1 MGEAIRFNL
10 GQLRKSHGSIA
21 VNEVHD
27 RGMPW
32 AHAVNLGLI
41 PGCTRAAALGTNPAV
56 AAGASFWYGTGAYPW
71 IPSARTLEIV
81 STDANDTL
89 AGTGIQKVSVNGL
102 DANYNSITETV
113 SMNGTTAVPLVN
125 QYLRI
130 NRMINIQAGSSN
142 VNVGTI
148 NLRDAGA
155 GPVRAIIPVA
165 PGVGGIGI
173 ISQAAFTVPA
183 GFTLIVQSVLLSIL
197 RGNGSQVNN
206 ITMRNF
212 TRSAAG
218 ALILPLA
225 LSTGSNLPY
234 RHEAGD
240 GYPVFTVGEKS
251 DFDLVCT
258 DASAA
263 VAATASWV
271 GILVQNSTVL
281 AN

>member
-1 MGEAIRFNL
+1 MFNL
-10 GQLRKSHGSIA
+10 GQLRKSHASLA
-21 VNEVHD
+21 TNEVHD

-32 AHAVNLGLI
+32 AHAVNLGLV
-41 PGCTRAAALGTNPAV
+41 PGCIRSAQLGTNPTV

-71 IPSARTLEIV
+71 IPSARNLEIV
-81 STDANDTL
+81 STDPADTL
-89 AGTGIQKVSVNGL
+89 SGTGIQKVSITGL
-102 DANYNSITETV
+102 DASYNQISETV

-130 NRMINIQAGSSN
+130 NRMINVQAGSSN
-142 VNVGTI
+142 VNIGAI
-148 NLRDAGA
+148 NLRDASA

-165 PGVGGIGI
+165 PGIGGIGI

-183 GFTLIVQSVLLSIL
+183 GFTLIVESVVLSIL
-197 RGNGSQVNN
+197 RNNGATVNN
-206 ITMRNF
+206 VSMRNF
-212 TRSAAG
+212 IRGPTGS
-218 ALILPLA
+218 LILPLA

-234 RHEAGD
+234 RHEAGN
-240 GYPVFTVGEKS
+240 GYPVFTVAEKN

-258 DASAA
+258 DTSNA

>member
-81 STDANDTL
+81 SSDPADTL
-89 AGTGIQKVSVNGL
+89 AGTGIQKVSVAGL
-102 DANYNSITETV
+102 DANYNQISETV
-113 SMNGTTAVPLVN
+113 SMNGTTPVALVN

-130 NRMINIQAGSSN
+130 NRMINVQAGSAN

-148 NLRDAGA
+148 NLRDTGA
-155 GPVRAIIPVA
+155 GPVRATIPVV
-165 PGVGGIGI
+165 PGIGGIGI

-206 ITMRNF
+206 VSMRNF